1 MDKVP
6 EYRFL
11 DLEAKADE
19 TCPIEILSGEFE
31 GVVYKYG
38 KISLEELESG
48 DLKVNMQV
56 DVIDSFEGFNQENEN
71 FTKIVGEIFVN
82 LIERGANVK
91 SEPTDLEDDVHQ
103 D

>member
-6 EYRFL
+6 DYKFL
-11 DLEAKADE
+11 DIEAKADE

-38 KISLEELESG
+38 KISLEELDSG

-56 DVIDSFEGFNQENEN
+56 DIIDSYEGFDQNNEM
-71 FTKIVGEIFVN
+71 FTKIIGEIFVN
-82 LIERGANVK
+82 LIEQGVQSK
-91 SEPTDLEDDVHQ
+91 SEPVDLEDDVHQ